1 MVVKAA
7 KIDDKTIVYQSRQ
20 DGVRFTSPV
29 TALTTSQVADIAE
42 IVGLLPQQEVD
53 QDDLLTLNFRALADK
68 HKPDWIVIKSDHDGE
83 VYAHELPPQ
92 KTDIEW
98 CGDDSHAF
106 IGNVSTEIFDW
117 HTWEIRR

>member
-1 MVVKAA
+1 MMVIKAA

-68 HKPDWIVIKSDHDGE
+68 HKPDWIVIKSDH
-83 VYAHELPPQ
+83 
-92 KTDIEW
+92 
-98 CGDDSHAF
+98 
-106 IGNVSTEIFDW
+106 
-117 HTWEIRR
+117 